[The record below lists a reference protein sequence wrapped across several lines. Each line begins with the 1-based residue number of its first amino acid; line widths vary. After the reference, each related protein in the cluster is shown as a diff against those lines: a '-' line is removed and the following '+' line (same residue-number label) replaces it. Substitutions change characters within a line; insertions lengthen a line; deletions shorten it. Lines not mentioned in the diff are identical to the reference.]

1 MDTALATPSNSDFQR
16 DCVRRRDP
24 VTKGLSMPAAE
35 SDPTPTMVARISLD
49 DVIIYANEAFAAYL
63 GTPKRNL
70 VGSSLPEVAALCT
83 GEVSSCF
90 ARPGNR
96 PNEQSSRFGRGRE
109 GIFEAQMHSDGGM
122 LDVVL
127 DEIRAPGSRAA
138 GPRGRGNLGK
148 AAHRGGTARGPAP
161 GTQIPHGDLHA
172 ASGVGALRRKAC
184 DHGS

>member
-1 MDTALATPSNSDFQR
+1 
-16 DCVRRRDP
+16 
-24 VTKGLSMPAAE
+24 MPAAE

-90 ARPGNR
+90 ARPETGRTSNR
-96 PNEQSSRFGRGRE
+96 LVSDGEGR
-109 GIFEAQMHSDGGM
+109 IFEAQMHSDGGM

-127 DEIRAPGSRAA
+127 DEIRAPGSLASQSGMKSA
-138 GPRGRGNLGK
+138 PNSPRF
-148 AAHRGGTARGPAP
+148 P
-161 GTQIPHGDLHA
+161 
-172 ASGVGALRRKAC
+172 
-184 DHGS
+184 